1 MSSQMSMKGTW
12 KDKPVTGL
20 LGKSR
25 TSDFWPEVEL
35 YWAIVA
41 VMLHMEYYV
50 LKELKLMQ
58 KVLKCIAGQGVYA
71 SMSLR
76 MKVDYGLYKLQLQNL
91 TA

>member
-1 MSSQMSMKGTW
+1 
-12 KDKPVTGL
+12 
-20 LGKSR
+20 
-25 TSDFWPEVEL
+25 
-35 YWAIVA
+35 
-41 VMLHMEYYV
+41 MLHMEYYV